1 MKVIHG
7 KIDCSPAET
16 GYDESRIEML
26 EKRFGEMIDNKII
39 HGASW
44 CISHKGKVIAHG
56 GIGRNNAIGAD
67 EQMLPETV
75 FGIASI
81 TKTFTATAI
90 MQLIEDGYI
99 RLNTYVG
106 EILPQFAKK
115 PFNNITLLH
124 LLTHTSGIYPDGGC
138 FDEISPCDS
147 WQLIEAAAEK
157 WDGKGEFDWISAG
170 ISGGLRRPTGA
181 EWQYSSFGFAIL
193 GEVITRVS
201 GIDVHDYIR
210 EKIIRPLKMND
221 TDFNLTPDTAAR
233 TFWRDNEQ
241 KQRLDDIVSGKD
253 DGSYK
258 DGTVWDNVPSTAG
271 GLMSTVYDLVRY
283 GNAFINNSRFDGAR
297 ILGKKSVEKIST
309 VQLNGV
315 PDYCWAASEP
325 NRLYGIGFDI
335 RRSPAFSY
343 SDRTIMHEGSG
354 ASSLDIDLE
363 EGLAAAW
370 FVPFDVGANGWSA
383 EPLYNVQNIIW
394 SGII

>member
-56 GIGRNNAIGAD
+56 GIGRNNAVGAD
-67 EQMLPETV
+67 GQMSPETV

-115 PFNNITLLH
+115 PFDGITLLH
-124 LLTHTSGIYPDGGC
+124 LLTHTSGLYPDGGC
-138 FDEISPCDS
+138 FNETAPCDS
-147 WQLIEAAAEK
+147 WELIEAAAKK

-170 ISGGLRRPTGA
+170 ISNGLRRPTGT

-193 GEVITRVS
+193 GEVITKVS
-201 GIDVHDYIR
+201 GMDVHEYIKR
-210 EKIIRPLKMND
+210 KIIEPLKLRN
-221 TDFNLTPDTAAR
+221 TDFSLTPNTAAR
-233 TFWRDNEQ
+233 TFWRDNEH
-241 KQRLDDIVSGKD
+241 KQWLDGIVSGEN
-253 DGSYK
+253 DGSCN
-258 DGTVWDNVPSTAG
+258 DGSVWDNIPNTAG

-283 GNAFINNSRFDGAR
+283 GNAFINGGRFDGGR
-297 ILGKKSVEKIST
+297 ILGRKSVEKIST

-315 PDYCWAASEP
+315 PDYCWGADEP

-343 SDRTIMHEGSG
+343 SDRTIMHEGAG
-354 ASSLDIDLE
+354 ASSLDIDLD

-370 FVPFDVGANGWSA
+370 FVPFDVGANGWSP

-394 SGII
+394 SGLI